1 MNPCPCG
8 WAGDASGRCR
18 CGSDSIQRYRAR
30 ISGPLLDRID
40 LHVDVPRLPPSAL
53 RADAPQSESS
63 AEVRV
68 RVESARAIQHA
79 RAGKP
84 NAQLTQS
91 ETVATCRLTAHD
103 EHLLERAI
111 DTLQLSARS
120 LHRILRVARTIA
132 DLAGSESIATSHLT
146 EAIGYR
152 ALDRGQ
158 SPLAA

>member
-1 MNPCPCG
+1 M
-8 WAGDASGRCR
+8 
-18 CGSDSIQRYRAR
+18 AR
-30 ISGPLLDRID
+30 S
-40 LHVDVPRLPPSAL
+40 L
-53 RADAPQSESS
+53 RADAAPSEGS
-63 AEVRV
+63 AAVRA
-68 RVESARAIQHA
+68 RVEAARVVQHA

-103 EHLLERAI
+103 EQLLERAI

-132 DLAGSESIATSHLT
+132 DLAGTTDIATTHLT

-152 ALDRGQ
+152 RLDRGQ